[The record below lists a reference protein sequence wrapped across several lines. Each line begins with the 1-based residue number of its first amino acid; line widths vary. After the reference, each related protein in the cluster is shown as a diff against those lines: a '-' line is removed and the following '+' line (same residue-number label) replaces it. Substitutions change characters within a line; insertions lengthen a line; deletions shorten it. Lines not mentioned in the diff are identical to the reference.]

1 MKKIIKL
8 SLSLFVT
15 TLLVGCA
22 ATVEGEQKSYDRAKA
37 EIQGLS
43 GNFNRYTP
51 LIKSQIT
58 DIDAK
63 WAKAM
68 ETAGEDAKIEA
79 LEGVNKIVRLG
90 IIKPLYEL
98 NRSLNKIESDIKFM
112 RKRSTAEVQV
122 STLKEIDLAE
132 AELKEVKNL
141 VSGGPIENIDDAP
154 IEINGYISQLNK
166 AGKYVGIAV
175 KQLKDK
181 IAAEKK
187 AKANAEKKKKAKAK
201 AESDKKKK
209 AKADEEKNSSK
220 KSS

>member
-8 SLSLFVT
+8 TLSLFVT

-22 ATVEGEQKSYDRAKA
+22 ATVEGEQKSFDRAKA
-37 EIQGLS
+37 DIQGLS

-51 LIKSQIT
+51 LIKSQIA

-79 LEGVNKIVRLG
+79 LEEVNKIVRLG
-90 IIKPLYEL
+90 RIKPLYEL

-175 KQLKDK
+175 KQIKDK

-187 AKANAEKKKKAKAK
+187 AKANAEKNKKAKAK
-201 AESDKKKK
+201 AEADKKKK
-209 AKADEEKNSSK
+209 AKADEDKNSSK